1 MGEGIKTRGVYPMES
16 LDLKHW
22 LISQGAAVAGVA
34 ELEELS
40 GYPTLPENL
49 IGGYRR
55 GVSMGIPIPKGALA
69 DVHTGPNPLYLHA
82 YETVNRLLDDL
93 AMRTASLLESVG
105 GKALAIPASHT
116 LDRNVHRGSLS
127 HKAVA
132 RLAGLGWIGKNI
144 LLVNPEYGPR
154 LRFATVLTDLEL
166 EPDAPLD
173 RDCGG
178 CTKCTDACPA
188 GAIKGVIAK
197 PYPATREVCLDLA
210 ACVAK
215 LAEFKAELGKDICGV
230 CIRVCPFAKV

>member
-1 MGEGIKTRGVYPMES
+1 MDS
-16 LDLKHW
+16 LELKRW
-22 LISQGAAVAGVA
+22 LVSQGAAVAGVA
-34 ELEELS
+34 DLESL
-40 GYPTLPENL
+40 GTYPTLPENL
-49 IGGYRR
+49 LRGFKR

-93 AMRTASLLESVG
+93 AMRTANLLEAAG

-116 LDRNVHRGSLS
+116 LDRVFHRGNLS

-144 LLVNPEYGPR
+144 LLMNPEYGPR
-154 LRFATVLTDLEL
+154 LRYATVLTDLEL
-166 EPDAPLD
+166 EADAPLD
-173 RDCGG
+173 RDCGE

-197 PYPATREVCLDLA
+197 PYPETREECLDLE
-210 ACVAK
+210 ACAAK
-215 LAEFKAELGKDICGV
+215 LSEFKAEVGKDICGV
-230 CIRVCPFAKV
+230 CIRVCPFARMS

>member
-1 MGEGIKTRGVYPMES
+1 MNSSE
-16 LDLKHW
+16 LKNW
-22 LISQGAAVAGVA
+22 LVSQGAAVAGVA
-34 ELEELS
+34 DLSALS
-40 GYPTLPENL
+40 GYPTLPKNL
-49 IGGYRR
+49 LSGFRR
-55 GVSMGIPIPKGALA
+55 GVSLGIPIPKGALA

-93 AMRTASLLESVG
+93 AMRTANLLEQAG
-105 GKALAIPASHT
+105 GKALAIPASST
-116 LDRNVHRGSLS
+116 LDHADNRGSLS

-166 EPDAPLD
+166 EADSALD
-173 RDCGG
+173 RDCGA

-188 GAIKGVIAK
+188 GAIKNVIAK
-197 PYPATREVCLDLA
+197 PYPVTREECLDLA

-215 LAEFKAELGKDICGV
+215 LGEFKRELGKDICGV
-230 CIRVCPFAKV
+230 CIRVCPFARV

>member
-1 MGEGIKTRGVYPMES
+1 MES
-16 LDLKHW
+16 LELKRW
-22 LISQGAAVAGVA
+22 LVSQGAAVAGVA
-34 ELEELS
+34 DLEELS
-40 GYPTLPENL
+40 GYPTLPKDL
-49 IGGYRR
+49 LSGFRR
-55 GVSMGIPIPKGALA
+55 GVSLGIPIPKGSLA

-82 YETVNRLLDDL
+82 YETVNRLLDEL
-93 AMRTASLLESVG
+93 ALRTANLLEAAG
-105 GKALAIPASHT
+105 GKALAIPASST
-116 LDRNVHRGSLS
+116 LDHADNRGSLS

-166 EPDAPLD
+166 EADTPLD

-188 GAIKGVIAK
+188 GAIKNVIAK
-197 PYPATREVCLDLA
+197 PYPATREECLDLA

-215 LAEFKAELGKDICGV
+215 LKEFKEEVGKDICGV
-230 CIRVCPFAKV
+230 CIRVCPFARV

>member
-1 MGEGIKTRGVYPMES
+1 MNSTE
-16 LDLKHW
+16 LKRW
-22 LISQGAAVAGVA
+22 LVSQGAAVAGVA
-34 ELEELS
+34 DLEELS

-49 IGGYRR
+49 MEGYRR

-69 DVHTGPNPLYLHA
+69 EVHTGPNPLYLHA

-93 AMRTASLLESVG
+93 AMRTASLLEAAG

-116 LDRNVHRGSLS
+116 LDRNVHRGNLS

-166 EPDAPLD
+166 EADAPLD
-173 RDCGG
+173 RDCGT
-178 CTKCTDACPA
+178 CTNCTDACPA

-197 PYPATREVCLDLA
+197 PYPATREECLDLA
-210 ACVAK
+210 ACAAK
-215 LAEFKAELGKDICGV
+215 LGEFKTEVGKDICGV